1 MSKRDRGSVN
11 EGIGSGNNVSSMTQ
25 AATEQ
30 WGDDWNIE
38 EDIQGRVKIIKQS
51 DGINFADLFLM
62 SRTGVELARDVKI
75 DEYWAFFEGVFAV
88 IKQSQWVIADMIVGG
103 EARFNLSY
111 KTIAE
116 RTGLKIET
124 IRQYAY
130 VSRNASIR
138 IDELSFSHHHAVINL
153 SPAQQKKWLQRAVEN
168 EWSVAD
174 LRRQIKGDTLPTTVP
189 ILADKANR
197 NTMNR
202 VWRHVQRGTLD
213 QIKDGDLDMIEA
225 WFKELRGRRND

>member
-11 EGIGSGNNVSSMTQ
+11 EGIGSGNNISSMTQ
-25 AATEQ
+25 AAVEQ
-30 WGDDWNIE
+30 WGEDWNIE
-38 EDIQGRVKIIKQS
+38 EDTQGRVKIVKQS

-75 DEYWAFFEGVFAV
+75 DEYWAFFEGIFAV

-103 EARFNLSY
+103 EARFDLSY

-116 RTGLKIET
+116 RTGLKTET

-130 VSRNASIR
+130 VSRNVSIR
-138 IDELSFSHHHAVINL
+138 IDELTFAHHHAVINL

-168 EWSVAD
+168 EWSVAE
-174 LRRQIKGDTLPTTVP
+174 LRRQIKGDTLPATVTV
-189 ILADKANR
+189 LADKANR
-197 NTMNR
+197 NRMNHI
-202 VWRHVQRGTLD
+202 WRNVERGTLD
-213 QIKDGDLDMIEA
+213 KIKPQTIPAVIA
-225 WFKELRGRRND
+225 WLKELEKRL